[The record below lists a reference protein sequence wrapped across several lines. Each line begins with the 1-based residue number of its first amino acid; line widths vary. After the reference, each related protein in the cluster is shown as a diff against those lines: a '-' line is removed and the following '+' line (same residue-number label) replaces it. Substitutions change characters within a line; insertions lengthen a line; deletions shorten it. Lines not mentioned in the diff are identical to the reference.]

1 MILPPRSPIRL
12 PDAPAAEDR
21 KGKAGFDALLDES
34 ENASRIQLPQVK
46 LEKKEE
52 GPREEE
58 EEDTSDPTSASLI
71 LLEISDAEPAG
82 RPRLQKGDNP
92 APGHR
97 HDQLGNVQSALERM
111 DVRMAVSRMT
121 TAEAAIRMVTP
132 MPADPIR
139 DLGEVVELPRPA
151 APVAEPAPATT
162 DATATGEVGSSESA
176 SASADD
182 DASDRQSG
190 CGAREPTPSQAL
202 EAGTTAT
209 AFTLLPSV
217 VPSEEATLP
226 AATADE
232 RAAAASMLLDA
243 QAGVA
248 DGITV
253 HLDDVLG
260 RWEVDVIRKGNELG
274 LVLRGDATLHDA
286 VRQASGEL
294 RDRLAKDGVTLTQ
307 LHFQSLDRTESSRSA
322 VTATAEA
329 SSASTST
336 GGEPQE
342 RGARREEAPPW
353 PPPRARRI
361 VSAAA
366 DAGHRRNGLDL
377 SA

>member
-1 MILPPRSPIRL
+1 MILPPRVPIRL

-34 ENASRIQLPQVK
+34 ENATRIQLPKVK
-46 LEKKEE
+46 LETKEE

-58 EEDTSDPTSASLI
+58 EEDTSDPASASLI
-71 LLEISDAEPAG
+71 LLEITDAEPAG

-92 APGHR
+92 APAHR
-97 HDQLGNVQSALERM
+97 HAQLGTVQAALERM
-111 DVRMAVSRMT
+111 DVRVAVSRMT
-121 TAEAAIRMVTP
+121 TAEAATRMVTP

-139 DLGEVVELPRPA
+139 DLGEVFELPRPA
-151 APVAEPAPATT
+151 APAPDAAPAMTDTT
-162 DATATGEVGSSESA
+162 TTEEVGSSESA
-176 SASADD
+176 SASAGD
-182 DASDRQSG
+182 DANDGQSG
-190 CGAREPTPSQAL
+190 AGARDPTPSQAF
-202 EAGTTAT
+202 EAATTST
-209 AFTLLPSV
+209 GFTLLPSV
-217 VPSEEATLP
+217 VPAEEMALP
-226 AATADE
+226 ADAAAD

-274 LVLRGDATLHDA
+274 LVLRGDASLHDA

-307 LHFQSLDRTESSRSA
+307 LHFQSLDRTESNRSA
-322 VTATAEA
+322 VTATGEA

-336 GGEPQE
+336 GGEPHE

-353 PPPRARRI
+353 PPPRARRM
-361 VSAAA
+361 VSAAT
-366 DAGHRRNGLDL
+366 DAGHRRHGLDL